1 MAADFKISVKHN
13 DARLAGGGSLSGFSG
28 GTMEVWSAGTTPGNE
43 MPTTAEEAPP
53 AGALNLATFTFGTP
67 AGALVSHVLVLTQ
80 PPDALILTSGT
91 AYWVR
96 FVDSEDD
103 AWAIARCKLDGDTV
117 TEASVVLSQLL
128 LYLGGSVRLVSC
140 VLG

>member
-1 MAADFKISVKHN
+1 MAADFIISAKHN
-13 DARLAGGGSLSGFSG
+13 DARLAGGGSLAGFNG

-43 MPTTAEEAPP
+43 MPTTAEGAPP
-53 AGALNLATFTFGTP
+53 TGALLAATFTFGSP
-67 AGALVSHVLVLTQ
+67 AGALASHVLVLTQ
-80 PPDALILTSGT
+80 PPDALILTTTT

-96 FVDSEDD
+96 FVDAEED

-117 TEASVVLSQLL
+117 TEASVVLSQLE